1 MSEIGN
7 ISWNANIE
15 RYFAQTGEKANALSI
30 LHKDSESIYSNRRT
44 FIDLPVIVISG
55 VTGFLSVGSSTMFSD
70 AMATSVA
77 LGLAS
82 LLVSVLNTVGT
93 YFSWAKRSE
102 QHRISSIQYS
112 RLYRFLSVE
121 MGLPRTER
129 MTPSDLLKYT
139 KEAYD
144 RLQEISP
151 IVPDDVISK
160 YAKRFE
166 KYKDIAL
173 PEEMN
178 GLAKVVICRDK
189 QEEVITT
196 PPPSITIRT
205 PAVTANDA

>member
-7 ISWNANIE
+7 ITWNDNLE
-15 RYFAQTGEKANALSI
+15 RYFASTGEKAQALSI
-30 LHKDSESIYSNRRT
+30 LHKDSESIYSKRRT

-55 VTGFLSVGSSTMFSD
+55 VTGFLSVGSTSMFND
-70 AMATSVA
+70 ATATSVA

-93 YFSWAKRSE
+93 YFSWAKRAE

-112 RLYRFLSVE
+112 RLFRFLMVE
-121 MGLPRTER
+121 MGLPRNER

-151 IVPDDVISK
+151 LVPDEIINK
-160 YAKRFE
+160 NKKKFE
-166 KYKDIAL
+166 KYDSIAL

-178 GLAKVVICRDK
+178 GLVKVVI
-189 QEEVITT
+189 QNV
-196 PPPSITIRT
+196 SIPATKSLMEIRT
-205 PAVTANDA
+205 PAVMANDT

>member
-30 LHKDSESIYSNRRT
+30 LHKDSESIYSKRRT

-121 MGLPRTER
+121 MGLPRNER
-129 MTPSDLLKYT
+129 MSPPDLLKYT

-151 IVPDDVISK
+151 LVPEEIIK
-160 YAKRFE
+160 ANKKKFE
-166 KYKDIAL
+166 KYDSIAL

-178 GLAKVVICRDK
+178 GLVKVII
-189 QEEVITT
+189 QQNAL
-196 PPPSITIRT
+196 PPNKSLLEIRSPT
-205 PAVTANDA
+205 MTANDG